1 MISNLAHR
9 GRFAAVALVA
19 SAALLLSGCT
29 GEGGAKNAVDV
40 ATVSDSTA
48 TRIDDAIASAMA
60 QSGSTEAIVGV
71 WGEGDNTYLRGYGEG
86 IDANTKIRGAQ
97 ATQPVMCALLL
108 DLAGTGRIDLD
119 REISKDLT
127 RQADIE
133 GVTYRQLCDMR
144 SGIADFKK
152 GYTDLFANN
161 PTRFWPAQE
170 LMAEGFANSPMSWP
184 GLDMH
189 QSDTN
194 LVLLARVLKV
204 ETGVEPAD
212 LLKEHVFTKAGMSS
226 SYYPNADSNTI
237 SGSTFTGLTYPFAGG
252 KPVCDVEP
260 VAVPEVSPSMLGGAG
275 ATVTTATDLKNFYE
289 SYLGGGFGGEEFS
302 SLTTDAFPATNPK
315 RDKEGN
321 PTEEPSA
328 EGRQWTFGTEK
339 MGPLY
344 GRAGAITG
352 TLTAAYHDP
361 ASGYS
366 VVVSVNNSSAGAGF
380 IKALAFEIAAI
391 SADEGIGP
399 EVPWTIDD
407 QVAELGKAA
416 VCQ

>member
-9 GRFAAVALVA
+9 GRFAAVAFVA
-19 SAALLLSGCT
+19 SAALLLTGCT
-29 GEGGAKNAVDV
+29 GGNGAADVVDE
-40 ATVSDSTA
+40 ANVSDSTA
-48 TRIDDAIASAMA
+48 TRIDDAIASAMT
-60 QSGSTEAIVGV
+60 QSGSTEAVVGV
-71 WGEGDNTYLRGYGEG
+71 WGEEDSTYVRGYGDG
-86 IDANTKIRGAQ
+86 IGANTKIRGAQ

-108 DLAGTGRIDLD
+108 DLAATGRIDLD

-127 RQADIE
+127 RQADID
-133 GVTYRQLCDMR
+133 GITYRQLCDMR

-161 PTRFWPAQE
+161 PTRYWPAQE
-170 LMAEGFANSPMSWP
+170 LIAEGFAHSPMSWP
-184 GLDMH
+184 GLNMH

-194 LVLLARVLKV
+194 VLLLARVLKV
-204 ETGVEPAD
+204 ETGLEPAE
-212 LLKEHVFTKAGMSS
+212 LLKEHVFTKAEMGDT
-226 SYYPNADSNTI
+226 YFPNADSNTI
-237 SGSTFTGLTYPFAGG
+237 AGSTFTGLTYPLAGG

-275 ATVTTATDLKNFYE
+275 ATVTTVTDLKKFYE
-289 SYLGGGFGGEEFS
+289 NYLGGTFGGEEYS
-302 SLTTDAFPATNPK
+302 ALTTETLPTTNPK
-315 RDKEGN
+315 RDKEGK
-321 PTEEPSA
+321 PTEEPDL
-328 EGRQWTFGTEK
+328 EGRQWAFGAEK

-344 GRAGAITG
+344 GRSGAITG

-361 ASGYS
+361 TSGYS
-366 VVVSVNNSSAGAGF
+366 VVVAVNNSTAGAKF

-391 SADEGIGP
+391 SAEEGIGP
-399 EVPWTIDD
+399 ELPWTVDD